1 MNLPTSHSVHH
12 GTAMTNHAELIKFL
26 EFQQK
31 QIESL
36 ERSVRDLRHAYNLL
50 RGSGYLKP

>member
-12 GTAMTNHAELIKFL
+12 GTAMTSHAELIKFL

-31 QIESL
+31 QIQSL
-36 ERSVRDLRHAYNLL
+36 EAHVRDLRNAYNLL
-50 RGSGYLKP
+50 RGLNYPKP